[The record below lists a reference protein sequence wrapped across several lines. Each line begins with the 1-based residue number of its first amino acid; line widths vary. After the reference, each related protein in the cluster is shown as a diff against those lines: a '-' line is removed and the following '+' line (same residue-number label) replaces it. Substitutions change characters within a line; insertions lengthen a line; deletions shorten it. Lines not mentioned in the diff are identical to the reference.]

1 MIIDIDGL
9 CIMVYK
15 FSTYMLSPELNYIQV
30 KFGVNPSISFE
41 VTGQN
46 VISYRWSI
54 LNGNGNG
61 SS

>member
-1 MIIDIDGL
+1 
-9 CIMVYK
+9 
-15 FSTYMLSPELNYIQV
+15 MLSLELNYIQV

-41 VTGQN
+41 VTDQN
-46 VISYRWSI
+46 VILYLWSI